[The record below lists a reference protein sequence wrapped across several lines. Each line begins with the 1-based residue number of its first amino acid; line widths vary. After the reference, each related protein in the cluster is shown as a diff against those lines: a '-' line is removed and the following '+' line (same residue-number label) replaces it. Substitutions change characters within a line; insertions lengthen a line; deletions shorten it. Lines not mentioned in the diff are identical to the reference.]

1 MEELKR
7 AVLRALLEEI
17 GVLFDEDSGAA
28 EYAEARG
35 NAELCIKILHEI
47 GIPEHAEPPENS
59 VVAWGMIIPGNA
71 SPDGTGYRGRLTAI
85 GRDLPNRLWSHTAQ
99 INACSGGGVRYGSE
113 KSLPNR

>member
-47 GIPEHAEPPENS
+47 GMPEHAEPPENS
-59 VVAWGMIIPGNA
+59 VVARGMNSVDAFVVKSFRAAGEDAQSEILDI
-71 SPDGTGYRGRLTAI
+71 LK
-85 GRDLPNRLWSHTAQ
+85 NRAF
-99 INACSGGGVRYGSE
+99 E
-113 KSLPNR
+113 KRKF

>member
-1 MEELKR
+1 MEKLKR

-47 GIPEHAEPPENS
+47 GMPEHAEPPENS
-59 VVAWGMIIPGNA
+59 VVAWGMNSVDAFVVKSFHAAGEDAQSEILDI
-71 SPDGTGYRGRLTAI
+71 LK
-85 GRDLPNRLWSHTAQ
+85 NRAF
-99 INACSGGGVRYGSE
+99 E
-113 KSLPNR
+113 KRKF

>member
-35 NAELCIKILHEI
+35 NAERCIKILHEI
-47 GIPEHAEPPENS
+47 GMPEHAEPPENS
-59 VVAWGMIIPGNA
+59 VDAFVVKSFHAAGEDAQSEILDI
-71 SPDGTGYRGRLTAI
+71 LK
-85 GRDLPNRLWSHTAQ
+85 NRAF
-99 INACSGGGVRYGSE
+99 E
-113 KSLPNR
+113 KRKF

>member
-35 NAELCIKILHEI
+35 NAERCIKILHEI
-47 GIPEHAEPPENS
+47 GMPEHAEPPENS
-59 VVAWGMIIPGNA
+59 VVAWDMNSVDAFVVKSFHAAGEDAQSEILDI
-71 SPDGTGYRGRLTAI
+71 LK
-85 GRDLPNRLWSHTAQ
+85 NRAF
-99 INACSGGGVRYGSE
+99 E
-113 KSLPNR
+113 KRKF